1 MLNDQQIQRPIVD
14 SASFPSAQTLS
25 TCINFYF
32 RHFHKSF
39 PIVRRTE
46 KQTKQQSPILL
57 LAMAAIGAMYSR
69 GTLRELAVPL
79 NKLARRAISTVQE
92 SNSAGVFEV
101 SFVQASL
108 LQSLFGLFCG
118 SRMLYQ
124 HAEISRATLVTAAR
138 RMHLLRPGLS
148 FVHELRKC
156 AKSPTREEL
165 EKAEADDNERR
176 ILGWGIYVCH

>member
-1 MLNDQQIQRPIVD
+1 
-14 SASFPSAQTLS
+14 
-25 TCINFYF
+25 
-32 RHFHKSF
+32 
-39 PIVRRTE
+39 
-46 KQTKQQSPILL
+46 
-57 LAMAAIGAMYSR
+57 MAAIGAMYSR
-69 GTLRELAVPL
+69 GTLRDLAVPL
-79 NKLARRAISTVQE
+79 NKLARRAISAVQE
-92 SNSAGVFEV
+92 SNSPAVFEV

-148 FVHELRKC
+148 FVHELQKR

-176 ILGWGIYVCH
+176 ILGWGIYVCHRELLGWPIANEMHLAL